1 MIEVTDKVREA
12 LATLEANRPFCDL
25 GLSVAISNILDA
37 FEHADNVNISGE
49 RNA

>member
-12 LATLEANRPFCDL
+12 LTTLGANKSFCDL
-25 GLSVAISNILDA
+25 GVSVAVSNILDA